1 MDMLKIFIRDKMNPS
16 EFNKEGF
23 ERAMDPVRRSL
34 GPEGEERMK
43 QKMISH
49 IRELRTMCEFFAGPL
64 PYDDE
69 KPRIMRAIAA
79 MMDIEKVGD
88 GTRQFVDMALERK

>member
-1 MDMLKIFIRDKMNPS
+1 MNPS

-23 ERAMDPVRRSL
+23 ERAMDAVRKSL

-43 QKMISH
+43 QKMISR
-49 IRELRTMCEFFAGPL
+49 IRELRTMCEFFGGPL

-69 KPRIMRAIAA
+69 KPRILKAIAA

-88 GTRQFVDMALERK
+88 GTSQFVDMALEKE